1 MHAGSVDEH
10 DLGPVLAFILRNLDN
25 ALNAVARGLRL
36 GRNDRQLF
44 AHERIE
50 QGGLARVRAAENA
63 NETGAEWHGWVLG
76 KSALSRV
83 DLPALGRPR
92 MQTKPERNGMVGS

>member
-10 DLGPVLAFILRNLDN
+10 DLGPVLAFILRNVNN
-25 ALNAVARGLRL
+25 ALNAVARVLRV

-76 KSALSRV
+76 LGCSVLGVRSWVLGPGLRSRRVFSAK
-83 DLPALGRPR
+83 A
-92 MQTKPERNGMVGS
+92 